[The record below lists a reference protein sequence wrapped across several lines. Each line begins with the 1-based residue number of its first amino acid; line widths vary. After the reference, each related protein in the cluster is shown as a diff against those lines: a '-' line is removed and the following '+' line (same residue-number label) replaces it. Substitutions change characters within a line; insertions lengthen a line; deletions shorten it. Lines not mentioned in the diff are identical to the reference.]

1 MPELYTVVVIGTGG
15 VGKSCVTLQFV
26 SNTFV
31 DFYDPTLADNYTFFD
46 RCVRLIFHRKQ
57 LTVDSDEV
65 MLKIYDT
72 AGQEEFSA
80 VRDQYI
86 RLGDGLLVV
95 YAIINAPSFREI
107 TMLQLKV
114 DTLAHGVPVL
124 LFGNKCDMADS
135 REVTFDEGK
144 SMAKGFDW
152 GFLEGSAKER
162 INIVEAFQE
171 IVRMIRLVVV
181 VEKNDD
187 TGSESSKRRKRN
199 PCVLL

>member
-31 DFYDPTLADNYTFFD
+31 DFYDPTLADNYT
-46 RCVRLIFHRKQ
+46 KQ